1 LRKKLRGDGFLK
13 VVEVL
18 PPKGARGEGFEE
30 RLIPLKGLV
39 DAVYI
44 PHLPGAVMRAGSA
57 FCAHFLHVRGYE
69 VIFEVNC
76 AHSNRLA
83 IQAELLGAGLL
94 GLKNVVLSEGDD
106 PKWGDH
112 PEAKAVFDIN
122 LKQLLEIVKA
132 FREGKDLVGG
142 DLEGALDLCVGVK
155 VDASLQGDGLK
166 REWDRMEEM
175 ARLGVEFF
183 LSSSVYD
190 LEQLERFM
198 EGASKIGVPV
208 IAGLIVL
215 KSAGM
220 ARYINKHVPGVMI
233 PERVIEKLLRS
244 PDKELASI
252 EVAVEALK
260 GIRRVCQGVNFIT
273 IGWEDKV
280 SQILKEADIL
290 WQ

>member
-1 LRKKLRGDGFLK
+1 MRKNGFLK

-18 PPKGARGEGFEE
+18 PPKGARGDDFEK

-39 DAVYI
+39 DAIYI
-44 PHLPGAVMRAGSA
+44 PQLPGAVMRAGSA
-57 FCAHFLHVRGYE
+57 LCAQFLRFRGYE
-69 VIFEVNC
+69 VVFEVNC

-83 IQAELLGAGLL
+83 LQAELLGAGLL
-94 GLKNVVLSEGDD
+94 GLRNVVLSEGDD

-112 PEAKAVFDIN
+112 PEARAVFDIT
-122 LKQLLEIVKA
+122 LKELLQVVKA

-155 VDASLQGDGLK
+155 VDASLQGEALK
-166 REWDRMEEM
+166 REWNRMEEM
-175 ARLGVEFF
+175 AHLGVEFF
-183 LSSSVYD
+183 LSSSLYD
-190 LEQLERFM
+190 IEQLERFM
-198 EGASKIGVPV
+198 EGASKIGIPV

-220 ARYINKHVPGVMI
+220 ARYIKKHVPGVMI
-233 PERVIEKLLRS
+233 PEGVIEKLLRS

-260 GIRRVCQGVNFIT
+260 GIRRVCQGVNFVT

-280 SQILKEADIL
+280 PQILKEAEVL